1 MLSSPPPR
9 PMATALDRA
18 VARELDRIAEVIA
31 TRHHR
36 ALFGPRPGVPM
47 FFVFTHQ
54 YGIEAELFHTQE
66 AADAEAIRLKHL
78 SAYRQLNIH
87 VGRIIYDIS
96 ALEPERNHQLVVHHA
111 S

>member
-1 MLSSPPPR
+1 MLSVPPPR
-9 PMATALDRA
+9 PMNTAFDRT
-18 VARELDRIAEVIA
+18 VIAELRYITGRWARSLYSFSPEV
-31 TRHHR
+31 T
-36 ALFGPRPGVPM
+36 M
-47 FFVFTHQ
+47 YFVFTYQ

-87 VGRIIYDIS
+87 VGRIIYDML

>member
-1 MLSSPPPR
+1 MLSVPPPR

-18 VARELDRIAEVIA
+18 VARELDYIAGRWARSLYSFSPEV
-31 TRHHR
+31 T
-36 ALFGPRPGVPM
+36 M
-47 FFVFTHQ
+47 YFVFTHQ
-54 YGIEAELFHTQE
+54 YGIEPELFHTQE
-66 AADAEAIRLKHL
+66 AADAEVIRLKHL
-78 SAYRQLNIH
+78 RLYRQLNIH